1 MGIKTTKLQWD
12 ITSHQPEWVSS
23 KKNPETINAGEGV
36 ERRTLLHCWWECK
49 LIQPLQRTVGRFLKK
64 AKTVLPQ
71 DPAIPLL
78 GICPCLCVLSR
89 FSCVGLCVTLWTA
102 THQAPLSPGENTGV
116 CCHAFLQGISLT
128 QGSNP
133 SLSPALAGGFFTTS
147 ATWEAPKQ
155 NVLGCEHW
163 AHTFE
168 EKHDLKGYMHPNV
181 PWALLTTATW

>member
-1 MGIKTTKLQWD
+1 MAKRHMKRCSTSLMITEMGIKTTKLQWD

-78 GICPCLCVLSR
+78 GICPCLCVRTQSLQLRRTLCDPVDCNPPGSSVSR
-89 FSCVGLCVTLWTA
+89 REYWSVLPC
-102 THQAPLSPGENTGV
+102 LSPGD
-116 CCHAFLQGISLT
+116 LPDPGIKPESVSRI
-128 QGSNP
+128 GRR
-133 SLSPALAGGFFTTS
+133 
-147 ATWEAPKQ
+147 
-155 NVLGCEHW
+155 VLYH
-163 AHTFE
+163 
-168 EKHDLKGYMHPNV
+168 
-181 PWALLTTATW
+181 